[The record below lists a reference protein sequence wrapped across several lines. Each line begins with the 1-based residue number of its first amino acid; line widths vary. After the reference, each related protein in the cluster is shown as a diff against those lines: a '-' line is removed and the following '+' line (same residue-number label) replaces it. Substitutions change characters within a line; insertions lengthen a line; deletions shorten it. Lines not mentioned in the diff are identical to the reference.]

1 MIYYNLGSGT
11 TAMIFNESASRSTSK
26 SGMTSKH
33 TEREGMLLLH
43 DQGLSIS
50 RHGRED
56 SQKSMEA
63 FPTSENSRRAASHTA
78 QVFLNHSPDIPT
90 ATFQSF
96 SNTPNNNN

>member
-1 MIYYNLGSGT
+1 MSIETLKQVVNTETYWITLLETICIYCINVYPTFIGFGLLMIYYNLGSGT

-56 SQKSMEA
+56 SQ
-63 FPTSENSRRAASHTA
+63 
-78 QVFLNHSPDIPT
+78 
-90 ATFQSF
+90 
-96 SNTPNNNN
+96 